1 MDTSMDENE
10 LTLVIDDHGVAASER
25 AAALVERGRLRWKRG
40 DMRGALGD
48 YNAAAELDPEGPG
61 AELAA
66 HTVEILNFYNH
77 DLYNP

>member
-1 MDTSMDENE
+1 MSEEE
-10 LTLVIDDHGVAASER
+10 LTRIIEDGQ
-25 AAALVERGRLRWKRG
+25 AAADMRADAYVKRGRLRWKAG
-40 DMRGALGD
+40 DMRGALND

-61 AELAA
+61 TELAA

>member
-1 MDTSMDENE
+1 MSEDE
-10 LTLVIDDHGVAASER
+10 LTEVIDGPQICGPEL
-25 AAALVERGRLRWKRG
+25 AAAYVERGRLRWKRG

-48 YNAAAELDPEGPG
+48 YNSAAELDPEGPG

-66 HTVEILNFYNH
+66 HTVEILNFYNT

>member
-1 MDTSMDENE
+1 MSDDE
-10 LTLVIDDHGVAASER
+10 LTRIIEDAAMPAGER
-25 AAALVERGRLRWKRG
+25 ADAYVKRGRLRWKAG
-40 DMRGALGD
+40 DMRGALND

-61 AELAA
+61 TELAA

>member
-1 MDTSMDENE
+1 MSDDE
-10 LTLVIDDHGVAASER
+10 LTRIIEDGQ
-25 AAALVERGRLRWKRG
+25 AAADVRADAYVKRGRLRWKRG

-48 YNAAAELDPEGPG
+48 YNSAAELDPDGPG
-61 AELAA
+61 ADLAA